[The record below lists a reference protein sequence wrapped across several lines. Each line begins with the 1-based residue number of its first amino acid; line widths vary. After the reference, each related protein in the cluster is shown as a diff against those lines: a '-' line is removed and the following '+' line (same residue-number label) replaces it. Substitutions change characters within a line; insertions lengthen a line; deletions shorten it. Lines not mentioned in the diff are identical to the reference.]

1 MNKQSLHF
9 LKQLVYLACILL
21 TLTSCEKNASTP
33 VSDTIDYSN
42 PQCWFEN
49 KQDAMGKNVDL
60 FYVVPTCVWDYRLVR
75 TNPAPHGYL
84 QCRATCLGESFH
96 PIG

>member
-9 LKQLVYLACILL
+9 LKQLAYLACILL
-21 TLTSCEKNASTP
+21 TLTSCEKNTSTP

-49 KQDAMGKNVDL
+49 KQDAMGKDVDL
-60 FYVVPTCVWDYRLVR
+60 FY
-75 TNPAPHGYL
+75 G
-84 QCRATCLGESFH
+84 LGESFH
-96 PIG
+96 PIGQKRIGR